1 MKNKKILVCGL
12 IILILIVFL
21 IVFKNKIQ
29 RIFYPKLHEEF
40 VSMYSDEYGVDENLV
55 FAVIKAESNFQEDAV
70 SHKDALGLMQIM
82 KETAEDVAR
91 KYNIEIDFNNSER
104 EILNVQ
110 NNIKIGTKYLAVLLE
125 KYKNIEYI
133 FVNYFIA
140 ENDEGKYGII
150 TSNGKEA
157 IEFKYSLLQKIKGKK
172 ILQAINSETK
182 ATDFY
187 NSSLKIILSAKDAQ
201 IDNKEGYIKVTSNG
215 NIYYFD
221 EDGNKLDENSEIITK
236 KDLLAEPEK
245 IGIYKKVQ
253 FTLENV
259 YYVKE

>member
-1 MKNKKILVCGL
+1 MSVNNIKKKRKQKGIDVEKGENERLKNKKILVCGL

-55 FAVIKAESNFQEDAV
+55 FAVIKAESSFQEDAV

-125 KYKNIEYI
+125 KYKNIEVAVAAYNAGI
-133 FVNYFIA
+133 GTVDNWIEKEIIKSDGSDIENIPYKETNNYVR
-140 ENDEGKYGII
+140 
-150 TSNGKEA
+150 
-157 IEFKYSLLQKIKGKK
+157 K
-172 ILQAINSETK
+172 ILRN
-182 ATDFY
+182 Y
-187 NSSLKIILSAKDAQ
+187 KIYQ
-201 IDNKEGYIKVTSNG
+201 
-215 NIYYFD
+215 
-221 EDGNKLDENSEIITK
+221 
-236 KDLLAEPEK
+236 DL
-245 IGIYKKVQ
+245 YK
-253 FTLENV
+253 
-259 YYVKE
+259 

>member
-1 MKNKKILVCGL
+1 MLKIGMSVNNILKKRKQKGIDVEKGENERLKNKKILVCGL

-21 IVFKNKIQ
+21 MVFKNKIQ
-29 RIFYPKLHEEF
+29 RIFYPKSYEEF

-125 KYKNIEYI
+125 KYKNIEVAVAAYNAGI
-133 FVNYFIA
+133 GTVDNWIEKEIIKSDGSDIENIPYKETNNYVR
-140 ENDEGKYGII
+140 
-150 TSNGKEA
+150 
-157 IEFKYSLLQKIKGKK
+157 K
-172 ILQAINSETK
+172 ILRN
-182 ATDFY
+182 Y
-187 NSSLKIILSAKDAQ
+187 KIYQ
-201 IDNKEGYIKVTSNG
+201 
-215 NIYYFD
+215 
-221 EDGNKLDENSEIITK
+221 
-236 KDLLAEPEK
+236 DL
-245 IGIYKKVQ
+245 YK
-253 FTLENV
+253 
-259 YYVKE
+259 

>member
-1 MKNKKILVCGL
+1 MSVNNIKKKRKQKGIDVEKGENERLKNKKILVCGL

-125 KYKNIEYI
+125 KYKNIEVAVAAY
-133 FVNYFIA
+133 NA
-140 ENDEGKYGII
+140 GIGTVDNWI
-150 TSNGKEA
+150 EKEIIKSNGSDIENIPYKETNN
-157 IEFKYSLLQKIKGKK
+157 YVRK
-172 ILQAINSETK
+172 ILRN
-182 ATDFY
+182 Y
-187 NSSLKIILSAKDAQ
+187 KIYQ
-201 IDNKEGYIKVTSNG
+201 
-215 NIYYFD
+215 
-221 EDGNKLDENSEIITK
+221 
-236 KDLLAEPEK
+236 DL
-245 IGIYKKVQ
+245 YK
-253 FTLENV
+253 
-259 YYVKE
+259 